1 MCFYKEL
8 IQITSVN
15 QWHTV
20 QSTSSMHQG
29 AGGYGPASAIWEI
42 LWPEANST
50 IEAWLEMM

>member
-29 AGGYGPASAIWEI
+29 AGGYGPASVIREI